1 MTPAAREDTSP
12 RTGPPYGAGPK
23 GRRRRTARQEDLL
36 NRLVGLFAAEGF
48 ADFTLDDLAERM
60 RCSKTTL
67 YALAG
72 SKQELVVE
80 VVKQYFRRSVPT
92 VEAAVEAADGPQ
104 EKVVAYL
111 TAVGDYL
118 RPLSRAFMHD
128 LADFEPAAAV
138 YRRNT
143 AAAADRIRELIAEGI
158 SVGAFRELH
167 AAFAAEMVA
176 ATMFEIQR
184 GQMFSR
190 LELSDAGAYAEL
202 ASLVV
207 HALAR

>member
-1 MTPAAREDTSP
+1 MTLATGGGGTARPT
-12 RTGPPYGAGPK
+12 
-23 GRRRRTARQEDLL
+23 RRRTARQVDLL
-36 NRLVGLFAAEGF
+36 NRLVVLFADEGF
-48 ADFTLDDLAERM
+48 ASFTLDDLAERM

-92 VEAAVEAADGPQ
+92 VEAAVESADGPRAR
-104 EKVVAYL
+104 VVAYL

-118 RPLSRAFMHD
+118 RPLSRDFMHD
-128 LADFEPAAAV
+128 LANFEPAAAV

-158 SVGAFRELH
+158 ATGAFRDVH
-167 AAFAAEMVA
+167 AAFVAEMVA

-184 GQMFSR
+184 GEMFSR
-190 LELSDAGAYAEL
+190 LEMTDAEAYAEL

-207 HALAR
+207 HALAP